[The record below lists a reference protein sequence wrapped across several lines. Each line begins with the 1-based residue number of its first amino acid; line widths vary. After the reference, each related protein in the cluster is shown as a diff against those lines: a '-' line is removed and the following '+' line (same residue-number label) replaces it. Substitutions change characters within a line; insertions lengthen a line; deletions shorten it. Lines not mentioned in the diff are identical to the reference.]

1 MATAK
6 DNRSLLQRWLPHP
19 LMTAV
24 MVVLWMLLQNS
35 FSIAGLIM
43 GVLLG
48 VIIPRIT
55 SGFWPD
61 RPPIRSHRKALSFLL
76 LVAWDVV
83 VSNIVVAR
91 LILFR
96 RTSKLRTRWVSVP
109 LELQSPEAITLLS
122 STITMTP
129 GTVSADISA
138 DGRNLLVHCLDAADA
153 EATVLQ
159 MKRRYEA
166 RIKEIIA

>member
-1 MATAK
+1 MSAAK
-6 DNRSLLQRWLPHP
+6 DNRTLAQRWLPHP
-19 LMTAV
+19 LMTLV
-24 MVVLWMLLQNS
+24 MVVLWMFLQNS
-35 FSIAGLIM
+35 FTIDGLIM
-43 GVLLG
+43 GLLLG
-48 VIIPRIT
+48 VLIPIIT

-61 RPPIRSHRKALSFLL
+61 RPAIRSHRKALSFLM

-96 RTSKLRTRWVSVP
+96 RTSTLRTRWVSVP
-109 LELQSPEAITLLS
+109 LELESPEAITLLS

-138 DGRNLLVHCLDAADA
+138 DGRNLLVHCLDAPDA
-153 EATVLQ
+153 EDAVLQ

-166 RIKEIIA
+166 RIKEIFQ

>member
-1 MATAK
+1 MSASKTE
-6 DNRSLLQRWLPHP
+6 RSMMQRWLPHP
-19 LMTAV
+19 LMTMV
-24 MVVLWMLLQNS
+24 MVLLWMFLQNS
-35 FSIAGLIM
+35 FTIDGLLMGLI
-43 GVLLG
+43 LG
-48 VIIPRIT
+48 IIIPVIT

-61 RPPIRSHRKALSFLL
+61 RPAIRSHRKALSFLL

-96 RTSKLRTRWVSVP
+96 RASSLRTRWVSVP

-129 GTVSADISA
+129 GTVSADLSA
-138 DGRNLLVHCLDAADA
+138 DGRSLLVHCLDAPDA
-153 EATVLQ
+153 EQAVLQ

-166 RIKEIIA
+166 RIKEILE